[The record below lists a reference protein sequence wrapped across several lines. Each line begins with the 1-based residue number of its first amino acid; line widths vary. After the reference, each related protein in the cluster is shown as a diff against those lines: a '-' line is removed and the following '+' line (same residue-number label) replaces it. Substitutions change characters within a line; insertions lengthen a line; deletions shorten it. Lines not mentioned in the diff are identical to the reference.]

1 MATRT
6 AKKANGS
13 RTSKIGLAMAAL
25 ATVGAVRMLNT
36 KTRRK
41 QIATAA
47 SKIGK
52 AAASLIAASEVVK
65 NAGPLLRRKPRSRLS
80 TWLNG

>member
-6 AKKANGS
+6 AKKGNGS
-13 RTSKIGLAMAAL
+13 RASKIGLAVAAL

-41 QIATAA
+41 QLAAAA
-47 SKIGK
+47 SKVGK
-52 AAASLIAASEVVK
+52 AAATLVATSEVLK
-65 NAGPLLRRKPRSRLS
+65 KAGPLLRRKPRSRLA